1 LVSCTRKKEVPL
13 WKSRQNFGGK
23 KVVGAGFRRKKVASL
38 LPSVV
43 LEAVGTEE
51 THSLLEGRR
60 DTGAEEPRCRTRR
73 RRVLVTGRGLTSPQ
87 HFPLHLG
94 PVVVVHLKIFTTFS
108 SLSLCASFLAVQNI
122 ALVQKPQL
130 QEHKTAC

>member
-1 LVSCTRKKEVPL
+1 MVRCFVVSYVGPAPLTPKAGTGVVLSGGEGGQYNVVVAAVVEVVKRDFLVSCTRKKEVPL

-23 KVVGAGFRRKKVASL
+23 KVVGAGFRRKKVVSL

-60 DTGAEEPRCRTRR
+60 DT
-73 RRVLVTGRGLTSPQ
+73 
-87 HFPLHLG
+87 
-94 PVVVVHLKIFTTFS
+94 
-108 SLSLCASFLAVQNI
+108 
-122 ALVQKPQL
+122 
-130 QEHKTAC
+130 